1 MYKYYN
7 IANLCAF
14 PSIWEEPFA
23 LTCLEALVCG
33 KPVVITKSG
42 GMVEVVNENVQ
53 LFFLTIV
60 IWLKIWLLQLKS

>member
-14 PSIWEEPFA
+14 PSIWEEPFCID
-23 LTCLEALVCG
+23 LFWEALVCG

-42 GMVEVVNENVQ
+42 GMVEVVNEKCAVVLPNNSN
-53 LFFLTIV
+53 LAENFGCFN
-60 IWLKIWLLQLKS
+60 